1 MRSLIGLAALALLPA
16 CMRGDMTLD
25 FESPEVVV
33 ARSAIDLTLPML
45 DAFGMGA
52 DGVCGA
58 GKATETA
65 QGVTCRSVKRND
77 VAEVIAGRVDF
88 GGFGG
93 EMDLT
98 GIVTTERI
106 RSDRIRVSVDVA
118 ALVDAVR
125 AVDPAGYGAF
135 LHEANDADVQGLI
148 LRVRGGEIVG
158 TTGQLSEDGEE
169 ARIFIRA
176 SVFQTP
182 DPDISGY
189 FITLLTFPGD
199 CLIDLF
205 CD

>member
-77 VAEVIAGRVDF
+77 VAEVIAGRVD
-88 GGFGG
+88 
-93 EMDLT
+93 
-98 GIVTTERI
+98 
-106 RSDRIRVSVDVA
+106 SA
-118 ALVDAVR
+118 ASAVR
-125 AVDPAGYGAF
+125 W
-135 LHEANDADVQGLI
+135 
-148 LRVRGGEIVG
+148 
-158 TTGQLSEDGEE
+158 T
-169 ARIFIRA
+169 
-176 SVFQTP
+176 
-182 DPDISGY
+182 
-189 FITLLTFPGD
+189 
-199 CLIDLF
+199 
-205 CD
+205 